1 MWLNILWPNVIVK
14 SSISERRQWC
24 FEQPGGL
31 SSDSIS
37 FAAIISHKMKKW
49 SSAEIWLLLK
59 NHPQLWGLGLALP
72 SICRLVCTI
81 GKKGASHPIW
91 PVPADHKLCRSRRHS
106 IRRYHTSWWMLRV
119 LNMATCYTLKLQDLN
134 VILRITAVP
143 FPVPVGIKDHTWRE
157 NY

>member
-59 NHPQLWGLGLALP
+59 NHPQLWGLRLALP

-106 IRRYHTSWWMLRV
+106 IPYLMVNAPSAKYGYLLYPETARFKCHSAHHSSSVSSPSW
-119 LNMATCYTLKLQDLN
+119 N
-134 VILRITAVP
+134 
-143 FPVPVGIKDHTWRE
+143 
-157 NY
+157 